1 MACPI
6 GPGDFAI
13 TYLDAQFI
21 SYKIFTNHNGLIS
34 IVSDEET
41 VVLER
46 NLEKYTYLG
55 VEVFFIS
62 KELVSENIELFYKL
76 LGIDDKDMTRYCEE
90 HPECGALIARDAFW
104 ASRFYNIFKNIP
116 SIHTIIRAKPAE
128 MQWITFY
135 NSIYVNLE
143 NNILSQPV
151 SQTDAS
157 YITSIYDAIRSWF
170 AFY

>member
-13 TYLDAQFI
+13 TISGSQFI
-21 SYKIFTNHNGLIS
+21 SYKIFTNHGGLIS

-46 NLEKYTYLG
+46 DSAKYTYLG

-62 KELVSENIELFYKL
+62 KELVPENIELFHKL
-76 LGIDDKDMTRYCEE
+76 LGIDDKDMTAYCES

-104 ASRFYNIFKNIP
+104 GSRFYNIFKNI
-116 SIHTIIRAKPAE
+116 SNIHTIIRTKPAE
-128 MQWITFY
+128 LQWITFY

-143 NNILSQPV
+143 NNILSQPTG
-151 SQTDAS
+151 QTD
-157 YITSIYDAIRSWF
+157 TWSIYDAIRSWF
-170 AFY
+170 TWY